1 MGDCNGINRNIRMK
15 MKIRYRID
23 RIKDGKI
30 ILIQVCDETTIDLP
44 DGETFESL
52 KNVALTHD
60 FESKK
65 LIIEQAWDEKK

>member
-1 MGDCNGINRNIRMK
+1 MK

-30 ILIQVCDETTIDLP
+30 VLIPVCDEITIDLP

-52 KNVALTHD
+52 KTVSLTHD
-60 FESKK
+60 FDSKK
-65 LIIEQAWDEKK
+65 LIIEESWDEVKKSSLT